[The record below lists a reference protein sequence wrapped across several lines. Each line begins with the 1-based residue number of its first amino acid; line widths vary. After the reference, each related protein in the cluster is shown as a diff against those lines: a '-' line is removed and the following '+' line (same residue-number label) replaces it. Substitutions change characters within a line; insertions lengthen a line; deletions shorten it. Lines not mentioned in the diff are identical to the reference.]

1 MILTRRHRFQVAAF
15 AVLAAALSWMAAL
28 PAGGSAARTG
38 GTTPTAIVDPA
49 LRAAHGTV
57 GIVVSG
63 GRAAA
68 STVRDMGG
76 RITHDLPII
85 NGFSAKVSV
94 RDVPRIAQLPGVRAV
109 TLDRSTHV
117 QAASLAETTGGASN
131 NVPSVYK
138 KVTRGDSLNS
148 LGFKGQGVTVALIDT
163 GVSPLPDVS
172 RALVRVAIDPVGLTT
187 MPCVNFSGE
196 PTCDDSYGHGTF
208 MAGLIVGD
216 GT

>member
-1 MILTRRHRFQVAAF
+1 MILTRRHRFQVAAL
-15 AVLAAALSWMAAL
+15 AVLAAALSWMVGL
-28 PAGGSAARTG
+28 PAAGSTGGSG
-38 GTTPTAIVDPA
+38 STAIVDPA

-94 RDVPRIAQLPGVRAV
+94 RDVPRIAQLPGVKAV

-117 QAASLAETTGGASN
+117 QAASLAQTVGGASN
-131 NVPSVYK
+131 NVPSVFK
-138 KVTRGDSLNS
+138 KVTRADSLGN
-148 LGFKGQGVTVALIDT
+148 LGFKGQGVTIAIIDT
-163 GVSPLPDVS
+163 G
-172 RALVRVAIDPVGLTT
+172 
-187 MPCVNFSGE
+187 
-196 PTCDDSYGHGTF
+196 
-208 MAGLIVGD
+208 
-216 GT
+216 

>member
-1 MILTRRHRFQVAAF
+1 MILTHRHRYQVAAL
-15 AVLAAALSWMAAL
+15 AVLAAALSWMVAV
-28 PAGGSAARTG
+28 PATGSSGRAGVPAV
-38 GTTPTAIVDPA
+38 VDPA
-49 LRAAHGTV
+49 LRVAHGTV
-57 GIVVSG
+57 GVVVAG
-63 GRAAA
+63 GRAAE

-94 RDVPRIAQLPGVRAV
+94 GDVPRIAQLPGVKSV
-109 TLDRSTHV
+109 TLDRSAHV
-117 QAASLAETTGGASN
+117 QAASLAESPLGATN
-131 NVPSVYK
+131 NIPSVYK

-172 RALVRVAIDPVGLTT
+172 RALVRVAIDPVALTT
-187 MPCVNFSGE
+187 MPCAIFSGE
-196 PTCDDSYGHGTF
+196 PPCDASYVHRTF

-216 GT
+216 GTSSN

>member
-15 AVLAAALSWMAAL
+15 AVLAAAFSWMAAL

-94 RDVPRIAQLPGVRAV
+94 RDVPRIAQLPGVKAV

-117 QAASLAETTGGASN
+117 QAASLAQTVGGASN
-131 NVPSVYK
+131 NVPSVFK
-138 KVTRGDSLNS
+138 KVTRADSLGN
-148 LGFKGQGVTVALIDT
+148 LGFKGQGVTIAIIDT
-163 GVSPLPDVS
+163 GVTPMPDLAHALLRVGVDPLGV
-172 RALVRVAIDPVGLTT
+172 TT
-187 MPCVNFSGE
+187 APCVNFSGE
-196 PTCDDSYGHGTF
+196 ATCDDSYGHGTF
-208 MAGLIVGD
+208 MAGLMVG
-216 GT
+216 